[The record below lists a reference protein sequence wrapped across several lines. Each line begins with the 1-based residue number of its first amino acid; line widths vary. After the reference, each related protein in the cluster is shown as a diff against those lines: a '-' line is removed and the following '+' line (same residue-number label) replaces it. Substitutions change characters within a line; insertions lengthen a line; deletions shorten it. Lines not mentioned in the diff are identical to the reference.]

1 MISCLDSGTCAKTL
15 EARRKGVE
23 TVRVGALDMMERT
36 EFVRKLLK
44 KHRKELDESAFNN
57 QVLWAYL
64 S

>member
-1 MISCLDSGTCAKTL
+1 M
-15 EARRKGVE
+15 E

-57 QVLWAYL
+57 QVRCAYL
-64 S
+64 Y